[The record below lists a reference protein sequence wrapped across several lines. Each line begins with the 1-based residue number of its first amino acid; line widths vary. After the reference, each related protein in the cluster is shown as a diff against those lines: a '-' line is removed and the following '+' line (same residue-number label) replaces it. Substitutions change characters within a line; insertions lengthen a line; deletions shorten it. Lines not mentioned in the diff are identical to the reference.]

1 MGKDKQPRDNSDCP
15 SIDEYMKMDEEEKD
29 AAIQRAVIRL
39 QSRIQQILYLMDSDP
54 GSKDAHAYI
63 KRKGGEKD

>member
-1 MGKDKQPRDNSDCP
+1 MGKKKRQHDTSDCP
-15 SIDEYMKMDEEEKD
+15 SIDEYMMMDEEEKD